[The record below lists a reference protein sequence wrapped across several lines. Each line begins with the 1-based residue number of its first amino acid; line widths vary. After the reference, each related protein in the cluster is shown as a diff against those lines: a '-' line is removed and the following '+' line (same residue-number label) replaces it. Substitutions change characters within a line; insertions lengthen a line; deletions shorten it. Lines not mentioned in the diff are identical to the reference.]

1 VEGEEERSKMTA
13 FAHFVAV
20 AAGAAFFSFAA
31 AAAVAVAVAA
41 AVQVQVA
48 VVVVT
53 VESSFLKEE
62 EEARHPFFEELDWLA
77 EVQTYFQHLH
87 STDLTFVV
95 LRRIM
100 LHYYSFLYFII

>member
-1 VEGEEERSKMTA
+1 LEVEGEEERSKMTA

-31 AAAVAVAVAA
+31 AVAVAA